1 VRYVEPVFR
10 PPSEAHSYLL
20 HVTYGCSHN
29 ECGFCAM
36 YLSKRFSVRPFAEVA
51 EDIAEAGRVHPHTEK
66 VFLLDGDAMT
76 LSPSRLHPVLDA
88 LGSAFPDLRRVGAY
102 SNAQSVLFKSDAE
115 LRALREAGLKILYFG
130 LESGDDATL
139 QRISKGATRAEIVD
153 AAVRAREA
161 GFKTSVMGLLGIA
174 GRERWREH
182 AEATAA
188 AASAMNPRFFSLLTA
203 TPVAGTK
210 FFGEVEGGEVTLPG
224 PEETLEELRVI
235 LSGLDCRNTFVA
247 CNHASNYLPIKGRLP
262 QDKPRLLALV
272 DAARAGGV
280 ALKPEWLRGL

>member
-1 VRYVEPVFR
+1 MRYLEPVYR

-36 YLSKRFSVRPFAEVA
+36 YLSKQFSVRAFAEIE
-51 EDIAEAGRVHPHTEK
+51 EDIEEAGRVYPRTEK

-76 LSPSRLHPVLDA
+76 LAPSRLHPVLDS
-88 LGSAFPDLRRVGAY
+88 LRDTFPDLRRVGAY
-102 SNAQSVLFKSDAE
+102 SNADSVLNKSDE
-115 LRALREAGLKILYFG
+115 QLRALRDAGLGILYFG
-130 LESGDDATL
+130 LESGDEQTL
-139 QRISKGATRAEIVD
+139 ERIVKGATRDEIIEAV
-153 AAVRAREA
+153 VRAREA

-182 AEATAA
+182 ADATAA
-188 AASAMNPRFFSLLTA
+188 AVGAMNPRFFSLLTA

-210 FFGEVEGGEVTLPG
+210 FHDEVERGDITLPD
-224 PEETLEELRVI
+224 PNETLEELDVI
-235 LSGLDCRNTFVA
+235 LSGLDCKQTFFA

-262 QDKPRLLALV
+262 HDKARLVQLV
-272 DAARAGGV
+272 RAARAGDV